1 MRPKKKIDLELVR
14 KLHGEGQ
21 PYSKIARQL
30 GVSHDT
36 IARRIYAKP
45 YAKPITSEPTQNP
58 TQNPSAKL
66 DVPNTTVIAP
76 PPLALGTGH
85 HLLWT
90 GSYKGEQ
97 PTSLESYRY
106 GTNEC
111 NSASIFK
118 KENVLIR
125 IHKHRFEVYCNAIVG
140 DTTDEMKGKAWARGR
155 MALADIARE
164 HSLVVDWRTI
174 ERRFDLH
181 INFTLPTHQKADT
194 LVMEA
199 VRREPLRAK
208 EELGMLAGDR
218 SHPDQVEFTGK
229 AGENSFDGLSYA
241 IKGLPG
247 DMAFVREALA
257 GFKEYN
263 ENIQLHLA
271 AIRELRSAVQE
282 LRDAV
287 KGRL

>member
-1 MRPKKKIDLELVR
+1 MRPKKKLDLELVLR
-14 KLHGEGQ
+14 LRGDGLSTRQ
-21 PYSKIARQL
+21 IAKSL
-30 GVSHDT
+30 GVSHMT
-36 IARRIYAKP
+36 ISRCNKTKLPVTKHSISEGCNKTVTKP
-45 YAKPITSEPTQNP
+45 PQPLVES
-58 TQNPSAKL
+58 
-66 DVPNTTVIAP
+66 NTTVITPPLA

-97 PTSLESYRY
+97 PTSLESYHY
-106 GTNEC
+106 GTNDC
-111 NSASIFK
+111 NSASIFH

-125 IHKHRFEVYCNAIVG
+125 IHKHRFEVYCNAIIG

-164 HSLVVDWRTI
+164 RGLVVDWTHI

-181 INFTLPTHQKADT
+181 INFTLPTHHKADM

-199 VRREPLRAK
+199 VRQNPARAK
-208 EELGMLAGDR
+208 DELGMLAGDR

-229 AGENSFDGLSYA
+229 AGENSFDALSFA
-241 IKGLPG
+241 IKQMPL
-247 DMAFVREALA
+247 MAA
-257 GFKEYN
+257 GIKDYSEH
-263 ENIQLHLA
+263 IRSHLA
-271 AIRELRSAVQE
+271 AIQELRVAVQE

-287 KGRL
+287 KEKGRL